1 MRYIYFLLVLALAS
15 FTFFLEAVSSQ
26 TQSDID
32 SAGQKDAEI
41 MVSIHAAGRG
51 APHINFADGK
61 ELIFTGGENQ
71 NAGDSNSKLL
81 ASADFDSDGI
91 ADLITIDHGG
101 LLKLY
106 RGNADSI
113 YPNSPEAQMKR
124 LEISAQKSEK
134 EIVTPF
140 SSVREVS
147 QLTIKADFLVAG
159 DFNADGRTDVLVA
172 QKDDSFLHLL
182 AGDGAGNFASDLQIP
197 IDGQITALEA
207 GEIGRADGQADL
219 AIAVAS
225 ETGARLLVFEHPE
238 GAFKFKPETIKLAL
252 AASDLAIGNLDED
265 FYADIAAAS
274 GNRLSLV
281 HGRGQ
286 AYPWDLLEEYDI
298 KRPAPTVETRVFP
311 FSISALAIGK
321 FTAKRGDN
329 LAILTSGGSLQI
341 LESKRGENRKTI
353 APRPQNAKTDTPAF
367 VPANFKNSRF
377 AVFAN
382 DLPGDAETAEKSG
395 LLLMNKEDR
404 EKLWREQS
412 EKPVAPFK
420 KLSAAERSELSATD
434 LKRAEESRA
443 RAKDEFLKTIAPS
456 TFAPLSQWTLQTL
469 ASDARLS
476 SAASS
481 SNAEKLIAVRISDSG
496 NDELALLDENA
507 KQIHLVA
514 QNSKTG
520 DRRPQTELISFESET
535 NPTALLTMRLNADAI
550 HDLVVLRENSSQP
563 AFVISSAAQTFVVNT
578 TDDSNSGTCNGG
590 AEPCS
595 LRRAINLANQTPGAD
610 EISFNINGGGVQTIA
625 PTSELPIIQGVVT
638 IDGTTQPGFNGKPLI
653 EIKGANLGS
662 AGDGLRINGSGI
674 VIRGLAINEFK
685 SASDNGTQ
693 IGGSGISI
701 FNYEGDSYSRANIIE
716 GNFLG
721 TDPAG
726 ELDKGND
733 ATGLSIYDSDDNR
746 VGGTTAPAR
755 NVMSGNGN
763 PAANKVGAGL
773 SITAGEHNLIKG
785 NFIGTNASGAL
796 QISNSFGVFFTG
808 KNNLFGGDEAGA
820 GNVVSGNGVPVS
832 GQNRCIGEGIKVALL
847 LSPETEELLTLDNN
861 FKGNKIGTTSDGNAA
876 LGNCSQGIR
885 FDPSTRTILGSIT
898 EAGRNTISGNGYDA
912 VWCLEEDSS
921 FAPGFCQI
929 AGNNIGTDPSGTV
942 AIPNDQRNIPS
953 GLVVVTA
960 TVWVNPGVGEFVN
973 VGALGGTTSGGA
985 CTGFCNLISGNGATG
1000 VERSGFG
1007 QVLITNN
1014 HIGTNRA
1021 GTAALPNNGNGVYS
1035 FFDNDVLIGAVFT
1048 FQDGSQASGGNLI
1061 SGNAVGGVLV
1071 ERSGGNASNNTQ
1083 FFVVGNLVGTS
1094 VDGLSG
1100 IPNNTGG
1107 NNDITGH
1114 GITVFTSDFSRG
1126 FIGNVNPL
1134 ARNVVAGNKGGG
1146 IRVQGTGKA
1155 SIFNN
1160 YVGLNWSGAPLGNLT
1175 DGIVVRGVNTKIGG
1189 LAENEA
1195 NFIKNNGKAGVL
1207 IYETSYGI
1215 SLLTKGNKVVGNSIA
1230 NNGGLGIELTKF
1242 YEFGASD
1249 GVTANDCLDADEGP
1263 NRLQNFPVLTA
1274 PVFNANGTVTVGG
1287 GLQSTPSSS
1296 FTLDFYSSTTADPT
1310 KYGEG
1315 ETYIGSK
1322 TVVTDGDGMTTFE
1335 FTSTMPVAANLKI
1348 TATATDSEGSTSE
1361 FSCAAGEC
1369 IGGTSGFSEE
1379 DFRALVE
1386 PTCLVPIIV
1395 NIDTDQPDA
1404 NPNDGICDV
1413 NATTDGSQCSLRAAI
1428 ETANA
1433 RTGFDLIQF
1442 NIPSGGLKTIAPTT
1456 PLPSITEKV
1465 SIDATTQPG
1474 YSNSPLIELNG
1485 TNAGAVSDGLAFSGG
1500 SDGSTVIGLTI
1511 NRFADTGIVFYS
1523 NQNRLEK
1530 SYIGLFA
1537 DGVTADQTGRQRVGV
1552 LVLGRENQIGGARTV
1567 VNNADR
1573 ANNFIAGNRLSQ
1585 ILISS
1590 SLASGNV
1597 VKGNDIGVNV
1607 NAVVPTGAF
1616 QDGIKITTSASGNRI
1631 GGTAADEAN
1640 FIQGDSHGVHIN
1652 GNANE
1657 NTISRNV
1664 IAGCEVGVEINA
1676 ASNNTIGGAAVV
1688 NSETT
1693 SRNVIGNND
1702 IGIFIG
1708 DTPSPLAGKLNRAAQ
1723 TSAASVTQTRDNKI
1737 YGNTIGIA
1745 PNTDDFSNDF
1755 GIVIGT
1761 AEETLVGTGEIGFNN
1776 FISGNSLDGVVLE
1789 KTAFRN
1795 KIRGNFI
1802 GTAING
1808 TSPKP
1813 NRSGVK
1819 LAGTENELVNN
1830 IISGNTEYGVVIDPL
1845 AEGDALPL
1853 KNIINNNRIGTTGA
1867 GNTALPNGQAGIFL
1881 NGRET
1886 TVTSNTISGNQVGIS
1901 IVPFSATPAAYP
1913 SLNVIQ
1919 KNFIGTNS
1927 NGTAAVPNTQ
1937 FGITLANGAN
1947 NNLIGGAT
1955 ASVGNVI
1962 SGNGTDGIN
1971 IQVGAQTGAIA
1982 PTENKIQGNFIG
1994 TNAAGNAALPNLRH
2008 GVSVSGGRTTLIGGF
2023 GNDIP
2028 NARNV
2033 ISGNGGDGI
2042 RIQLGAMQNRV
2053 SGNYIGT
2060 QADGASALGNAAKGI
2075 AVGVTA
2081 ANNIIGGTEPN
2092 SGNIVAFNAGSGIA
2106 LSANAGSGNLIDPN
2120 RIFLNGGL
2128 GIDIG
2133 EDGHTP
2139 NDATDAD
2146 AGANNLQNY
2155 PDIVSRQI
2163 VNNELIVGFKVDSAP
2178 ANSAYGTNGI
2188 YVEFFK
2194 ADASG
2199 EGEKF
2204 LGSGYYA
2211 EADYNGSQ
2219 VKTIN
2224 LGNIN
2229 TLGFAPNDRLT
2240 ATASDTNGNTS
2251 EFTPTFAPTA
2261 ASVSVGGRVLT
2272 ADGRGIYKAYIS
2284 LSDATGGTRTALTNS
2299 LGYFRFSNVQAGQ
2312 IYIITT
2318 QHKSYRFVSPTQVL
2332 SVSEEISDVDFTASP

>member
-1 MRYIYFLLVLALAS
+1 MRYIYFLLVLAMS
-15 FTFFLEAVSSQ
+15 SSIFFLEAVSSQ
-26 TQSDID
+26 TQPGIES
-32 SAGQKDAEI
+32 GRQQDAEI

-61 ELIFTGGENQ
+61 ELNFTAGENQ
-71 NAGDSNSKLL
+71 NAADSNPKLL
-81 ASADFDSDGI
+81 ALADFDSDGI
-91 ADLITIDHGG
+91 ADFITIDRNGF
-101 LLKLY
+101 LKLY

-113 YPNSPEAQMKR
+113 YPNSPEAQAR
-124 LEISAQKSEK
+124 RREIYGRKSEK
-134 EIVTPF
+134 EIVAPF
-140 SSVREVS
+140 SSVRKVL
-147 QLTIKADFLVAG
+147 QLTINADFLVAG
-159 DFNADGRTDVLVA
+159 DFNADGRTDVLAA
-172 QKDDSFLHLL
+172 QKDDSFLHLV
-182 AGDGAGNFASDLQIP
+182 AGDGAGNFAPDLLIP
-197 IDGQITALEA
+197 IDGKITALEA
-207 GEIGRADGQADL
+207 GEIGRADGQTDL
-219 AIAVAS
+219 AVVVL
-225 ETGARLLVFEHPE
+225 GKKDARLLVFEHPE
-238 GAFKFKPETIKLAL
+238 GAFKYKPETIKLAA

-265 FYADIAAAS
+265 VYGDIAAAS
-274 GNRLSLV
+274 GNRLSVV

-298 KRPAPTVETRVFP
+298 KRPAPTVETRIFP
-311 FSISALAIGK
+311 FSISALAVGK
-321 FTAKRGDN
+321 FTDQRGDN
-329 LAILTSGGSLQI
+329 LAILTSDGSLQI
-341 LESKRGENRKTI
+341 LEPARGENRKTSVPL
-353 APRPQNAKTDTPAF
+353 AQNAKTDKPAF
-367 VPANFKNSRF
+367 VPANFNASRF

-382 DLPGDAETAEKSG
+382 DLPNDLETAEKSG

-404 EKLWREQS
+404 EKLLREQS
-412 EKPVAPFK
+412 EKPAAPFK
-420 KLSAAERSELSATD
+420 KLSATEQSKLTAVD

-443 RAKDEFLKTIAPS
+443 RAQDEFLKTISPVAS
-456 TFAPLSQWTLQTL
+456 APLSQWSFQTL
-469 ASDARLS
+469 AADARLS

-481 SNAEKLIAVRISDSG
+481 SNAEKLTIVRISDSG
-496 NDELALLDENA
+496 KDELAVLDTNA
-507 KQIHLVA
+507 KQIHLLA
-514 QNSKTG
+514 QNPKTADG
-520 DRRPQTELISFESET
+520 RTKNELISFESET
-535 NPTALLTMRLNADAI
+535 NPTAILPMRLNADALS
-550 HDLVVLRENSSQP
+550 DLVVLRENSIVPSVVMTSP
-563 AFVISSAAQTFVVNT
+563 AQTFVVNT
-578 TDDSNSGTCNGG
+578 TDDSNSGTCSGG

-595 LRRAINLANQTPGAD
+595 LRRAIILANQTSGAD
-610 EISFNINGGGVQTIA
+610 EISFNIAGGGLQTIA
-625 PTSELPIIQGVVT
+625 PTSELPIIQGAVT

-674 VIRGLAINEFK
+674 VVRGLAINEFK
-685 SASDNGTQ
+685 SASDGDSQ

-721 TDPAG
+721 TDAAG

-746 VGGTTAPAR
+746 VGGMTAQAR

-773 SITAGEHNLIKG
+773 SITAGDRNQIKG

-796 QISNSFGVFFTG
+796 PISNTFGVFFTG
-808 KNNLFGGDEAGA
+808 KNNTFGGDEAGA

-832 GQNRCIGEGIKVALL
+832 GQNRCVGEGIKVALL
-847 LSPETEELLTLDNN
+847 TAPDSEELLTLDNN
-861 FKGNKIGTTSDGNAA
+861 FKGNKIGTTSDGNTA

-898 EAGRNTISGNGYDA
+898 ETGRNTISGNGYDA
-912 VWCLEEDSS
+912 VWCLEEDSL
-921 FAPGFCQI
+921 FAPGYCQI

-953 GLVVVTA
+953 GLVIITQ
-960 TVWVNPGVGEFVN
+960 TVWVSPGVGEFVN
-973 VGALGGTTSGGA
+973 VGATGGTTPGGD
-985 CTGFCNLISGNGATG
+985 CTGFCNLISGNNASG
-1000 VERSGFG
+1000 VGRSGFG

-1021 GTAALPNNGNGVYS
+1021 GTAALPNNGNGVFSY
-1035 FFDNDVLIGAVFT
+1035 FDNEVFIGAAFI
-1048 FQDGSQASGGNLI
+1048 FQDGSQAPGGNLI
-1061 SGNAVGGVLV
+1061 SGNRGGGVLV
-1071 ERSGGNASNNTQ
+1071 DRVGGNASNNTQ
-1083 FFVVGNLVGTS
+1083 FYVIGNLVGTS
-1094 VDGLSG
+1094 VDGLSS

-1114 GITVFTSDFSRG
+1114 GITVFTADFSRG

-1146 IRVQGTGKA
+1146 IRVQGTGRV

-1160 YVGLNWSGAPLGNLT
+1160 YVGLNKSGAPLGNLT

-1189 LAENEA
+1189 LGENEA
-1195 NFIKNNGKAGVL
+1195 NFIKNNGKAGIL

-1215 SLLTKGNKVVGNSIA
+1215 SLLTKGNKAVGNSIT

-1274 PVFNANGTVTVGG
+1274 PVFNENGTVTVGG
-1287 GLQSTPSSS
+1287 GFQSTPSSS
-1296 FTLDFYSSTTADPT
+1296 FTLDFYSNTTADPT

-1315 ETYIGSK
+1315 EIYIGSK
-1322 TVVTDGDGMTTFE
+1322 TITTDSDGVTTFE
-1335 FTSTMPVAANLKI
+1335 FTSTATVAANLKI
-1348 TATATDSEGSTSE
+1348 TATATDADGSTSE

-1369 IGGTSGFSEE
+1369 MGGTGGFSEE
-1379 DFRALVE
+1379 NFRALVA

-1395 NIDTDQPDA
+1395 NIDTDEPDS

-1413 NATTDGSQCSLRAAI
+1413 NVNTDGSQCSLRAAI
-1428 ETANA
+1428 QTANA
-1433 RTGFDLIQF
+1433 RTGFDLINF
-1442 NIPSGGLKTIAPTT
+1442 DIPSGGLKTIAPTT

-1474 YSNSPLIELNG
+1474 YSSSPLIELNG
-1485 TNAGAVSDGLAFSGG
+1485 ANAGAVSDGLAFSGG
-1500 SDGSTVIGLTI
+1500 SDGSTVTGFII
-1511 NRFADTGIVFYS
+1511 NRFADSGIVFYS

-1537 DGVTADQTGRQRVGV
+1537 DGITADQTGRQRAGV

-1567 VNNADR
+1567 ANGADR
-1573 ANNFIAGNRLSQ
+1573 ASNFIAGNRLTQ
-1585 ILISS
+1585 VLIAS
-1590 SLASGNV
+1590 SLASSNV

-1607 NAVVPTGAF
+1607 NAVVPAGEF

-1676 ASNNTIGGAAVV
+1676 ASNNTIGGAAAV

-1708 DTPSPLAGKLNRAAQ
+1708 DTPSPLTAESKGAAQ
-1723 TSAASVTQTRDNKI
+1723 NPAALVTQTLNNKI

-1745 PNTDDFSNDF
+1745 ANTDDFSNDY

-1761 AEETLVGTGEIGFNN
+1761 AEDTLVGTGEIGFNN
-1776 FISGNSLDGVVLE
+1776 FISGNSLEGIVME
-1789 KTAFRN
+1789 KTAVRN

-1819 LAGTENELVNN
+1819 IAGSENELINN
-1830 IISGNTEYGVVIDPL
+1830 IISGNTEYGVMIDPL
-1845 AEGDALPL
+1845 AEGDVLPL
-1853 KNIINNNRIGTTGA
+1853 KNIIDDNRIGTTGA

-1901 IVPFSATPAAYP
+1901 IVPFSAAPSAYP
-1913 SLNVIQ
+1913 SLNIIQ

-1937 FGITLANGAN
+1937 FGIALANGAN
-1947 NNLIGGAT
+1947 NNLIGGA
-1955 ASVGNVI
+1955 AANVGNVI

-1971 IQVGAQTGAIA
+1971 IQIGAQTGAIA

-1994 TNAAGNAALPNLRH
+1994 TNAAGNAALPNSRH
-2008 GVSVSGGRTTLIGGF
+2008 GVSVSGGKTTLIGGF
-2023 GNDIP
+2023 GGNIP

-2033 ISGNGGDGI
+2033 ISGNGGDGV
-2042 RIQLGAMQNRV
+2042 RIQFGAMQNRV

-2060 QADGASALGNAAKGI
+2060 QADGVSALGNAAKGI
-2075 AVGVTA
+2075 AIGVTA
-2081 ANNIIGGTEPN
+2081 ANNIIGGTESN
-2092 SGNIVAFNAGSGIA
+2092 SGNVIAFNGTQGIA
-2106 LSANAGSGNLIDPN
+2106 LSADAGSGNLIDPN
-2120 RIFLNGGL
+2120 RIFGNVGL

-2139 NDATDAD
+2139 NDASDAD

-2155 PDIVSRQI
+2155 PDIVSKQI

-2194 ADASG
+2194 AEASG

-2204 LGSGYYA
+2204 LGYGYYT
-2211 EADYNGSQ
+2211 EADYTGSQ

-2240 ATASDTNGNTS
+2240 ATASDANGNTS

-2261 ASVSVGGRVLT
+2261 ASVSVGGRVLA
-2272 ADGRGIYKAYIS
+2272 ADGRGIYKARIS
-2284 LSDATGGTRTALTNS
+2284 LSDATGNTRTALTNS

-2318 QHKSYRFVSPTQVL
+2318 QHKGYRFVSPTQVL
-2332 SVSEEISDVDFTASP
+2332 SVSEELSDVDFTASP

>member
-1 MRYIYFLLVLALAS
+1 MS
-15 FTFFLEAVSSQ
+15 SSTFFLEAVSSQ
-26 TQSDID
+26 TRPDIE
-32 SAGQKDAEI
+32 SIGQKDAEK

-71 NAGDSNSKLL
+71 NAGSNPMLL

-91 ADLITIDHGG
+91 ADLITIDQGG
-101 LLKLY
+101 FLKFY

-124 LEISAQKSEK
+124 LEIDGQKSEK
-134 EIVTPF
+134 EIAAPF
-140 SSVREVS
+140 SSVRQVL
-147 QLTIKADFLVAG
+147 QVTVKPDFLVAG
-159 DFNADGRTDVLVA
+159 DFNADGRIDVLVA
-172 QKDDSFLHLL
+172 QKDDLFLHLL
-182 AGDGAGNFASDLQIP
+182 AGDGAGNFATDLPIP
-197 IDGQITALEA
+197 IDGKITALEA
-207 GEIGRADGQADL
+207 GEIGRADGQTDL
-219 AIAVAS
+219 AVAVLGKK
-225 ETGARLLVFEHPE
+225 GAQLLVFEHPE
-238 GAFKFKPETIKLAL
+238 GAFKYKPETIKLAA

-274 GNRLSLV
+274 GSRLSIV

-286 AYPWDLLEEYDI
+286 AYPWDLLKEYDI
-298 KRPAPTVETRVFP
+298 KRPAATIETRIFP
-311 FSISALAIGK
+311 FSISALTVGK
-321 FTAKRGDN
+321 FTEKRGDN
-329 LAILTSGGSLQI
+329 LAILTSHGSLHI
-341 LESKRGENRKTI
+341 LEPARDENRQTI
-353 APRPQNAKTDTPAF
+353 VPSAQNAKAGKPAF
-367 VPANFKNSRF
+367 VPANFNANGF
-377 AVFAN
+377 AVIAG

-395 LLLMNKEDR
+395 LPMMNKEDR
-404 EKLWREQS
+404 EKLLRGQS
-412 EKPVAPFK
+412 EKPAAPFK
-420 KLSAAERSELSATD
+420 KLSAEERSKLTAVD

-443 RAKDEFLKTIAPS
+443 RAKDEFLKTISPRASAPRL
-456 TFAPLSQWTLQTL
+456 AQWSLQTL
-469 ASDARLS
+469 ATDARLS

-481 SNAEKLIAVRISDSG
+481 PNAEKLVAVRVSDSG
-496 NDELALLDENA
+496 KDELALLDTNA
-507 KQIHLVA
+507 KQIHLLA
-514 QNSKTG
+514 QNSKTD
-520 DRRPQTELISFESET
+520 DRRPITELISFESET
-535 NPTALLTMRLNADAI
+535 NPTAILPMRLNADAI
-550 HDLVVLRENSSQP
+550 DDLIVLREHSSQP
-563 AFVISSAAQTFVVNT
+563 AFVISSPAQTFVVNT
-578 TDDSNSGTCNGG
+578 TDDSNSGGCSGG

-595 LRRAINLANQTPGAD
+595 LRRAIILSNQTPGTDA
-610 EISFNINGGGVQTIA
+610 ISFNIAGGGVQTIA
-625 PTSELPIIQGVVT
+625 PTSELPIIQGAVT
-638 IDGTTQPGFNGKPLI
+638 IDGTTQPGFNGQPLV

-685 SASDNGTQ
+685 SAADNGSQ
-693 IGGSGISI
+693 IGGNGISI

-733 ATGLSIYDSDDNR
+733 ATGLNIFDSDDNL
-746 VGGTTAPAR
+746 VGGTTAQAR

-773 SITAGEHNLIKG
+773 SITAGERNQIKG
-785 NFIGTNASGAL
+785 NFIGTDAPGAL
-796 QISNSFGVFFTG
+796 RISNSFGVFFTG

-847 LSPETEELLTLDNN
+847 LSPDTEELLTLDNN
-861 FKGNKIGTTSDGNAA
+861 FKGNKIGTTFDGNAP

-898 EAGRNTISGNGYDA
+898 ENGRNTISGNGYDA

-921 FAPGFCQI
+921 FAPGYCQI

-953 GLVVVTA
+953 GLVVTTA

-973 VGALGGTTSGGA
+973 VGAIGGTTPGAA
-985 CTGFCNLISGNGATG
+985 CTGFCNLISGNGAGG
-1000 VERSGFG
+1000 VERSGLG

-1014 HIGTNRA
+1014 HVGTNRA
-1021 GTAALPNNGNGVYS
+1021 GTAALPNNGNGVFS
-1035 FFDNDVLIGAVFT
+1035 FFDNDVFIGAVFT

-1061 SGNAVGGVLV
+1061 SGNSGGGVLV
-1071 ERSGGNASNNTQ
+1071 QRGGGNASNNTQ

-1107 NNDITGH
+1107 DNDISGH
-1114 GITVFTSDFSRG
+1114 GITVFTADFSRG

-1134 ARNVVAGNKGGG
+1134 ARNVIAGNKGGG
-1146 IRVQGTGKA
+1146 IRVSGTGKA

-1160 YVGLNWSGAPLGNLT
+1160 YVGLNKTGAPLGNLT
-1175 DGIVVRGVNTKIGG
+1175 NGIVVRGVNTQVGG
-1189 LAENEA
+1189 TAENEA

-1207 IYETSYGI
+1207 IYETSFGN

-1230 NNGGLGIELTKF
+1230 NNGGLGIELTNI
-1242 YEFGASD
+1242 YEFGTSD

-1274 PVFNANGTVTVGG
+1274 PVFNENGTVTVGG

-1296 FTLDFYSSTTADPT
+1296 FTLDFYSNTTVDPT

-1315 ETYIGSK
+1315 EAHIGSK
-1322 TVVTDGDGMTTFE
+1322 TVVTDSEGVTTFE
-1335 FTSTMPVAANLKI
+1335 FTSTAQIPANQKI
-1348 TATATDSEGSTSE
+1348 TATATDAEGNTSE

-1369 IGGTSGFSEE
+1369 TDGAGGLSKEE
-1379 DFRALVE
+1379 ILE
-1386 PTCLVPIIV
+1386 LMPPTCLVPIIV
-1395 NIDTDQPDA
+1395 NISTDQPDA
-1404 NPNDGICDV
+1404 NPNEGICDV
-1413 NATTDGSQCSLRAAI
+1413 DAATTGSQCSLRAAI
-1428 ETANA
+1428 QTANA
-1433 RTGFDLIQF
+1433 RTGFDLINF

-1456 PLPSITEKV
+1456 ALPSITEKV
-1465 SIDATTQPG
+1465 FIDATTQPG

-1485 TNAGAVSDGLAFSGG
+1485 ANTGAASDGLAFSQG
-1500 SDGSTVIGLTI
+1500 SDGSTVMGLTI

-1537 DGVTADQTGRQRVGV
+1537 DGLSVDSTGRQRVGV
-1552 LVLGRENQIGGARTV
+1552 LVLGRENNIGGARTV
-1567 VNNADR
+1567 ANNVER

-1590 SLASGNV
+1590 SLATGNV

-1607 NAVVPTGAF
+1607 NAVVPAGNF
-1616 QDGIKITTSASGNRI
+1616 QDGIKITVSASGNRI
-1631 GGTAADEAN
+1631 GGTAAAEAN

-1652 GNANE
+1652 GNADE

-1664 IAGCEVGVEINA
+1664 ITGCEVGVEING
-1676 ASNNTIGGAAVV
+1676 ASNNTIGGAAAV

-1708 DTPSPLAGKLNRAAQ
+1708 DTPSPLAGESNRTAQ
-1723 TSAASVTQTRDNKI
+1723 TSAALVTQTRDNKI

-1776 FISGNSLDGVVLE
+1776 FISGNSLEGVVME
-1789 KTAFRN
+1789 KTAARN

-1808 TSPKP
+1808 TSAKP

-1819 LAGTENELVNN
+1819 IAGSENELINN

-1845 AEGDALPL
+1845 AEGDPLPL
-1853 KNIINNNRIGTTGA
+1853 KNVINNNRIGTTGA
-1867 GNTALPNGQAGIFL
+1867 GSTALPNGQAGIFL
-1881 NGRET
+1881 DGRET
-1886 TVTSNTISGNQVGIS
+1886 TITSNTISGNQVGIS

-1913 SLNVIQ
+1913 SLNIIQ

-1927 NGTAAVPNTQ
+1927 TGTAAVPNTQ
-1937 FGITLANGAN
+1937 FGIALANGAN

-1955 ASVGNVI
+1955 ANVGNVI

-1971 IQVGAQTGAIA
+1971 IQAGAQTGAIA
-1982 PTENKIQGNFIG
+1982 PSENKIQGNFVG
-1994 TNAAGNAALPNLRH
+1994 TNAAGNAAIPNSRH
-2008 GVSVSGGRTTLIGGF
+2008 GISISGGKTTLIGGF
-2023 GNDIP
+2023 GDDIP

-2033 ISGNGGDGI
+2033 ISGNGGDGV
-2042 RIQLGAMQNRV
+2042 RLQFGAMQNRV

-2060 QADGASALGNAAKGI
+2060 QSDGVSALGNTAKGI
-2075 AVGVTA
+2075 AIGVTA

-2092 SGNIVAFNAGSGIA
+2092 SGNVVAFNAGSGVA
-2106 LSANAGSGNLIDPN
+2106 LSADAGSGNLIDPN

-2139 NDATDAD
+2139 NDAADAD

-2155 PDIVSRQI
+2155 PDIVSKQI

-2204 LGSGYYA
+2204 LGFGYYT
-2211 EADYNGSQ
+2211 EADYNGSLQ
-2219 VKTIN
+2219 IKTIN

-2240 ATASDTNGNTS
+2240 ATASDANGNSS

-2272 ADGRGIYKAYIS
+2272 ADGRGIYKARIS
-2284 LSDATGGTRTALTNS
+2284 LTDATGETRTALTNP
-2299 LGYFRFSNVQAGQ
+2299 LGSFRFGNVPAGQ
-2312 IYIITT
+2312 TYIITT

-2332 SVSEEISDVDFTASP
+2332 SVSEELSDVDFTASP

>member
-1 MRYIYFLLVLALAS
+1 M
-15 FTFFLEAVSSQ
+15 EAVSSQ
-26 TQSDID
+26 TQSDNE
-32 SAGQKDAEI
+32 AVKRKDVEKTI
-41 MVSIHAAGRG
+41 SIRPLWRG
-51 APHINFADGK
+51 SRQVNFADGIDL
-61 ELIFTGGENQ
+61 EFVGGENQ
-71 NAGDSNSKLL
+71 NANSNPKLL
-81 ASADFDSDGI
+81 ASADFDSDGT
-91 ADLITIDHGG
+91 ADLISIDQAGF
-101 LLKLY
+101 LKLY

-113 YPNSPEAQMKR
+113 YPNDPEARSRRQ
-124 LEISAQKSEK
+124 ETQIQKNEK
-134 EIVTPF
+134 VTVTPF
-140 SSVREVS
+140 LSVS
-147 QLTIKADFLVAG
+147 QVSQITVEAGFLVAG
-159 DFNADGRTDVLVA
+159 DFNADGHSDVIVA
-172 QKDDSFLHLL
+172 QNEDVFLHLL
-182 AGDGAGNFASDLQIP
+182 AGDGAGNFAPDLQIP
-197 IDGQITALEA
+197 IDGAITALKA
-207 GEIGRADGQADL
+207 GEIGRADGQTDL
-219 AIAVAS
+219 AIAVS
-225 ETGARLLVFEHPE
+225 DQKGARLLVFEHPE
-238 GAFKFKPETIKLAL
+238 GAFKYKPEAIKLA
-252 AASDLAIGNLDED
+252 ARATDLAIGNLDED
-265 FYADIAAAS
+265 FYADVAAAS
-274 GNRLSLV
+274 GSRLSII

-298 KRPAPTVETRVFP
+298 KRPAAIVETRILP
-311 FSISALAIGK
+311 FHISALAVGK
-321 FTAKRGDN
+321 FTEKRGDN
-329 LAILTSGGSLQI
+329 LAILTSHGSLQI
-341 LESKRGENRKTI
+341 LEHENGKPRKTI
-353 APRPQNAKTDTPAF
+353 SLHLQNAEKEKPAF
-367 VPANFKNSRF
+367 VPADFNASGF
-377 AVFAN
+377 AVYAN

-395 LLLMNKEDR
+395 LLMNKEER
-404 EKLWREQS
+404 GKL
-412 EKPVAPFK
+412 
-420 KLSAAERSELSATD
+420 LLDRSENSSISLKKFSAEERAKLTGED
-434 LKRAEESRA
+434 LKRRQESRA
-443 RAKDEFLKTIAPS
+443 RTKDEFLKTISPRVS
-456 TFAPLSQWTLQTL
+456 APLSRWTLQTL
-469 ASDARLS
+469 ATDARLS

-481 SNAEKLIAVRISDSG
+481 MNAEKLTTVRVSDSG
-496 NDELALLDENA
+496 KDELAVLDTNA
-507 KQIHLVA
+507 KQIHLLS
-514 QNSKTG
+514 QNSKTE
-520 DRRPQTELISFESET
+520 DRRPLTELISFESET
-535 NPTALLTMRLNADAI
+535 IPTSILPMRLNADALS
-550 HDLVVLRENSSQP
+550 DLVVLRENSIVPSVLMTAP
-563 AFVISSAAQTFVVNT
+563 AQTFVVNT
-578 TDDSNSGTCNGG
+578 TDDSNSGACSG

-595 LRRAINLANQTPGAD
+595 LRRAIILSNQTAGTDA
-610 EISFNINGGGVQTIA
+610 ISFNIAGGGIQTIA
-625 PTSELPIIQGVVT
+625 PTSELPIIQDTVT

-685 SASDNGTQ
+685 SVSDGGSQ

-701 FNYEGDSYSRANIIE
+701 FNYEGDTYSRANIIE

-726 ELDKGND
+726 ELDTGND
-733 ATGLSIYDSDDNR
+733 ATGLNIFDSDDNR
-746 VGGTTAPAR
+746 VGGTNAQAR

-773 SITAGEHNLIKG
+773 SITAGDRNLIKG
-785 NFIGTNASGAL
+785 NYIGTNASGAL
-796 QISNSFGVFFTG
+796 KISNSFGVFFAG
-808 KNNLFGGDEAGA
+808 KNNTFGGDEAGA

-832 GQNRCIGEGIKVALL
+832 GQNRCVGEGIKVALL
-847 LSPETEELLTLDNN
+847 TAPDTEELLTLDNN

-898 EAGRNTISGNGYDA
+898 ETGRNTISGNGHDA
-912 VWCLEEDSS
+912 VWCLKEDSS
-921 FAPGFCQI
+921 FAPGYCQI
-929 AGNNIGTDPSGTV
+929 AGNNIGTDPSGIV
-942 AIPNDQRNIPS
+942 ALPNDQRNIPS
-953 GLVVVTA
+953 GLVIVTE
-960 TVWVNPGVGEFVN
+960 TVYISPGVGEFVN
-973 VGALGGTTSGGA
+973 VGAIGGTTSAGA
-985 CTGFCNLISGNGATG
+985 CTGFCNLISGNGVGG
-1000 VERSGFG
+1000 VGRSGFG

-1014 HIGTNRA
+1014 HIGTNRD
-1021 GTAALPNNGNGVYS
+1021 GSAALPNNGNGVFS
-1035 FFDNDVLIGAVFT
+1035 FFDNDVFIGAVFT

-1061 SGNAVGGVLV
+1061 SGNSGGGVLV
-1071 ERSGGNASNNTQ
+1071 QRGGGNASNNTQ

-1094 VDGLSG
+1094 ADGING

-1114 GITVFTSDFSRG
+1114 GITVFTADFSRG

-1146 IRVQGTGKA
+1146 IRVSGTGKA

-1160 YVGLNWSGAPLGNLT
+1160 YVGLNKTGAPLANLSN
-1175 DGIVVRGVNTKIGG
+1175 GIVVRGVNTQVGG
-1189 LAENEA
+1189 TAENEA

-1207 IYETSYGI
+1207 IYETSFGN
-1215 SLLTKGNKVVGNSIA
+1215 SLLTKGNKIVGNSIA
-1230 NNGGLGIELTKF
+1230 DNGGLGIELTSF
-1242 YEFGASD
+1242 YEFGTSD
-1249 GVTANDCLDADEGP
+1249 GVTPNDCLDADEGP

-1274 PVFNANGTVTVGG
+1274 PVFNETGTVTVGG

-1296 FTLDFYSSTTADPT
+1296 FTLDFYSNTTADPT

-1315 ETYIGSK
+1315 ETYLGSK
-1322 TVVTDGDGMTTFE
+1322 TIVTDSDGVTTFE
-1335 FTSTMPVAANLKI
+1335 FTSTAPVAANQKI
-1348 TATATDSEGSTSE
+1348 TATATDAQGNTSE

-1369 IGGTSGFSEE
+1369 TGGAGGLSKQEILE
-1379 DFRALVE
+1379 MIA

-1404 NPNDGICDV
+1404 NPNEGICDV
-1413 NATTDGSQCSLRAAI
+1413 DADTTGSQCSLRAAI
-1428 ETANA
+1428 QTANA
-1433 RTGFDLIQF
+1433 RAGFDLINF

-1485 TNAGAVSDGLAFSGG
+1485 ANAGAVSDGLAFSGG
-1500 SDGSTVIGLTI
+1500 SDGSTVTGFII

-1552 LVLGRENQIGGARTV
+1552 LILGGENQIGGTRTV
-1567 VNNADR
+1567 ANNADR
-1573 ANNFIAGNRLSQ
+1573 ASNFIAGNRLSQ
-1585 ILISS
+1585 VLIAS

-1607 NAVVPTGAF
+1607 NAVVPAGDF
-1616 QDGIKITTSASGNRI
+1616 QDGIKITTSASRNRI

-1664 IAGCEVGVEINA
+1664 IAGCEVGVEING
-1676 ASNNTIGGAAVV
+1676 ASNNTIGGEATV
-1688 NSETT
+1688 NSQTS

-1708 DTPSPLAGKLNRAAQ
+1708 DTPSPLAGKSNRAAQ
-1723 TSAASVTQTRDNKI
+1723 TSAALVTQTLNNKI

-1761 AEETLVGTGEIGFNN
+1761 AEATEVGTGEIGFNN
-1776 FISGNSLDGVVLE
+1776 FISGNSFDGVVME
-1789 KTAFRN
+1789 KTAVRN

-1802 GTAING
+1802 GTAISG

-1813 NRSGVK
+1813 NRNGVK
-1819 LAGTENELVNN
+1819 IAGSENELINN
-1830 IISGNTEYGVVIDPL
+1830 IISGNTEYGVVLDPL

-1867 GNTALPNGQAGIFL
+1867 GNTALANGQAGVFL

-1886 TVTSNTISGNQVGIS
+1886 TVTANTISGNQVGIS
-1901 IVPFSATPAAYP
+1901 IVPFSPTPTAYP
-1913 SLNVIQ
+1913 AFNVIQ

-1927 NGTAAVPNTQ
+1927 NGTAAVPNTR
-1937 FGITLANGAN
+1937 FGIALANGAN

-1955 ASVGNVI
+1955 ASAGNVI
-1962 SGNGTDGIN
+1962 SGNGINGIN
-1971 IQVGAQTGAIA
+1971 IQIGAQTGAIA
-1982 PTENKIQGNFIG
+1982 PYENKIQGNFIG
-1994 TNAAGNAALPNLRH
+1994 TDAGGSNAIPNLQ
-2008 GVSVSGGRTTLIGGF
+2008 SGILLQGAVTTLIGGF
-2023 GNDIP
+2023 GGDIP
-2028 NARNV
+2028 LARNI
-2033 ISGNGGDGI
+2033 ISANGLVGVS
-2042 RIQLGAMQNRV
+2042 LSGAASQNRI

-2060 QADGASALGNAAKGI
+2060 KADGASALGNTRAGI
-2075 AVGVTA
+2075 FVGTGA
-2081 ANNIIGGTEPN
+2081 FNNIIGGTEPN
-2092 SGNIVAFNAGSGIA
+2092 SGNVVAFNGSQGIA
-2106 LSANAGSGNLIDPN
+2106 LANNAGSGNLIDPN
-2120 RIFLNGGL
+2120 RIFGNVGL

-2139 NDATDAD
+2139 NDPAD
-2146 AGANNLQNY
+2146 PDSGANNLQNY

-2204 LGSGYYA
+2204 LGFGYYT
-2211 EADYNGSQ
+2211 EADYNASQQ
-2219 VKTIN
+2219 VKTVN
-2224 LGNIN
+2224 LGDIN
-2229 TLGFAPNDRLT
+2229 ALGFAPNDRLT
-2240 ATASDTNGNTS
+2240 ATASDANGNTS

-2261 ASVSVGGRVLT
+2261 ASVSVGGRVL
-2272 ADGRGIYKAYIS
+2272 AANGRGIYKARIS
-2284 LSDATGGTRTALTNS
+2284 LTSASGETQTALTNA
-2299 LGYFRFSNVQAGQ
+2299 LGYFQFSNVQAGQ
-2312 IYIITT
+2312 IYIINT
-2318 QHKSYRFVSPTQVL
+2318 QHKRYQFVPSTQVL
-2332 SVSEEISDVDFTASP
+2332 SVTEELSDVLFTASP